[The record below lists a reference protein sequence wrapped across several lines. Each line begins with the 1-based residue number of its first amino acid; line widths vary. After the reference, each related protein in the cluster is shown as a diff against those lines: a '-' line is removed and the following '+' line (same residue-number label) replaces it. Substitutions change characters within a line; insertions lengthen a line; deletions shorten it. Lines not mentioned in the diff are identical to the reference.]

1 MISKF
6 KNITNSKISWVI
18 VALIAI
24 PFVFWGMGDVF
35 TRGNTNNVAKINN
48 NTISVTDF
56 INHVNETGLNE
67 NLIRDNLD
75 KNIFEELLSQLI
87 SIELMEMEIENLN
100 LYFSDSTLKNKIIK
114 NKNFFDDQNIFSRS
128 KYEKFLL
135 ENNLSASQF
144 EKRLKSEELQKVLFN
159 YINGGLVIP
168 KFFIDK
174 KFSDENKN
182 IDVDFVNLSENYKE
196 NFTSKEMNE
205 YIKSNQDKLKKDFID
220 FSYVKLDPRTLLDID
235 EYNDEFFKIID
246 DIDNKVLD
254 NVNIEIIAKE
264 YNLNLKLVENYF
276 PYNNEFEIVYSKKN
290 NPNQINL
297 IDNNENYLLFQIHK
311 IETKLPDINSNQ
323 FIEEINLILK
333 NQFKSEYNKK
343 LIEDI
348 QNKKL
353 KYDDLKNFK
362 KDKKIENISI
372 TSITD
377 DRIFSADAINLIYSL
392 PEKSFVLVNDA
403 LNNIYLA
410 YIKKINNVYKVN
422 SGDLKNYS
430 LKSNSEIRNTLY
442 SSYDIYLSE
451 KYEIKVY
458 QSTIE
463 RLKNNFR

>member
-159 YINGGLVIP
+159 YINGGLVVP

-246 DIDNKVLD
+246 DIDNKVLN

-323 FIEEINLILK
+323 FIKEINLILK

-353 KYDDLKNFK
+353 KYDDLKNFN

-377 DRIFSADAINLIYSL
+377 DRIFSSDAINLIYSL

>member
-246 DIDNKVLD
+246 DIDNKVLN

-323 FIEEINLILK
+323 FIKEINLILK